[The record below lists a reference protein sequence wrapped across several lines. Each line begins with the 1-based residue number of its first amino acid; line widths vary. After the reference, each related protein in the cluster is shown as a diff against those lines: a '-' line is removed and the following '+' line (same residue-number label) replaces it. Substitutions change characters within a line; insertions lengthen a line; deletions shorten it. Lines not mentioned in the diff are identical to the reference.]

1 MNNYPKVRAAVRMP
15 DGTTLEVVEFI
26 GSKGVTYAIR
36 NKATLQIA
44 ESVLTFTRAVGEI
57 YGRVKA
63 MEEKIEKAK
72 KENKQYCANCQCLL
86 EL

>member
-15 DGTTLEVVEFI
+15 DGTTLEVMETPTLFSV
-26 GSKGVTYAIR
+26 R
-36 NKATLQIA
+36 DKATLMLLHTGT
-44 ESVLTFTRAVGEI
+44 SFTRSIGEI

-72 KENKQYCANCQCLL
+72 KEHKQYCANCQCLL

>member
-15 DGTTLEVVEFI
+15 DGTTLEVVETPDQLF
-26 GSKGVTYAIR
+26 TLR
-36 NKATLQIA
+36 NKNTLERVGMWPIN
-44 ESVLTFTRAVGEI
+44 SFTRAIGEI

>member
-1 MNNYPKVRAAVRMP
+1 MNNYPKVRAAIRMP
-15 DGTTLEVVEFI
+15 DGTTLEVVETPDQLF
-26 GSKGVTYAIR
+26 TLR
-36 NKATLQIA
+36 NKNTLERVGMWPIN
-44 ESVLTFTRAVGEI
+44 SFTRAIGEI